1 MTVETSIPV
10 SLGEALDKLSIL
22 EIKLERITDPSRSSD
37 VRREHEALLE
47 SLKDQVGSYPYH
59 YRILK
64 EINYAI
70 WNLQDSF
77 HGKNPNTEEGM
88 KLCSDILIEN
98 DRRFRV
104 KSKINTLANSSLSER
119 KGYATKRAFVCH
131 HLGMGDMIWMNGAVR
146 YLATAYDEVLVVC
159 KEVNQHNTKAMYADD
174 PSITFHIIHD
184 DLDLNPWPDRLQT
197 FKSQGYDSFT
207 CGNFALRDDRSVK
220 DVPNSFYDHLNL
232 KREIRTNYFYIPP
245 SEAAITLAQTLKTVP
260 YIVVHEEASH
270 TTLPIVASL
279 RAAGEKRLILDINK
293 NHYEHAHPWHH
304 IAQHAVNKPLL
315 DYSALL
321 MGAQE
326 LHLIESSLYCLAS
339 HLDLSHVSRK
349 VCYLPWGGNAERL
362 GVFETGYVKG

>member
-1 MTVETSIPV
+1 M
-10 SLGEALDKLSIL
+10 
-22 EIKLERITDPSRSSD
+22 
-37 VRREHEALLE
+37 LLE
-47 SLKDQVGSYPYH
+47 SLKDRVASYPYH

-70 WNLQDSF
+70 WDLQDRF
-77 HGKNPNTEEGM
+77 HGKNPNTEEGT
-88 KLCSDILIEN
+88 KLCSDILLEN

-159 KEVNQHNTKAMYADD
+159 KEVNRHNTKAMYADD
-174 PSITFHIIHD
+174 PSITFHVIKE
-184 DLDLNPWPDRLQT
+184 DLDLAPWHERLQT
-197 FKSQGYDSFT
+197 FKSQGYEIFT
-207 CGNFALRDDRSVK
+207 CGHFASRDDRSAK
-220 DVPNSFYDHLNL
+220 DLPNSFYDDLNL
-232 KREIRTNYFYIPP
+232 KREIRTNYFYVAP
-245 SEAAITLAQTLKTVP
+245 SDAATTLAQTLKTLP

-270 TTLPIVASL
+270 KTLPIAASL

-304 IAQHAVNKPLL
+304 IAQHVVNKPLL
-315 DYSALL
+315 DYSVLL

-339 HLDLSHVSRK
+339 HLDLSQVSRK
-349 VCYLPWGGNAERL
+349 VCYEPWGGNAERL
-362 GVFETGYVKG
+362 GVFQTGTVLR